1 MAAKKNP
8 SVKEISKKTSLN
20 DLMLLIELETLLLK
34 DEHCRNTQTGNVS
47 AGRRARV
54 CTIKLTHY
62 LKEYR
67 QKSMKVQVP
76 E

>member
-1 MAAKKNP
+1 MP
-8 SVKEISKKTSLN
+8 EQKETSLE
-20 DLMLLIELETLLLK
+20 DLMLLIELEILLLK
-34 DEHCRNTQTGNVS
+34 DEHLRHTEKDNVS

-67 QKSMKVQVP
+67 RKSIKYTSA
-76 E
+76 

>member
-1 MAAKKNP
+1 MPKK
-8 SVKEISKKTSLN
+8 KETSLN
-20 DLMLLIELETLLLK
+20 DLMLLIELESLLLK
-34 DEHCRNTQTGNVS
+34 DEHLRHTETGNVS

-67 QKSMKVQVP
+67 QKSIKYTSA
-76 E
+76 

>member
-1 MAAKKNP
+1 MQKKRKN
-8 SVKEISKKTSLN
+8 SLD
-20 DLMLLIELETLLLK
+20 DLVLLIELETLQLK
-34 DEHCRNTQTGNVS
+34 NEHEKHVEKGNAS

-54 CTIKLTHY
+54 CTIKLSHY

-67 QKSMKVQVP
+67 QLSMKNIQVP

>member
-1 MAAKKNP
+1 MTTKKQN
-8 SVKEISKKTSLN
+8 SLE
-20 DLMLLIELETLLLK
+20 DLMLLIELETLQLK
-34 DEHCRNTQTGNVS
+34 TDHTKHVEKGNIS

-54 CTIKLTHY
+54 SAMKITHY

-67 QKSMKVQVP
+67 SLSVKNIQVP